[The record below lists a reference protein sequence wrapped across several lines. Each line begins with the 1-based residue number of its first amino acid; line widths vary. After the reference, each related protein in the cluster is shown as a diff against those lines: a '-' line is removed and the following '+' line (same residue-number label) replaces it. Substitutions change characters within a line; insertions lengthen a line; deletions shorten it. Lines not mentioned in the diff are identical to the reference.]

1 MNSVE
6 TNKLQWK
13 SDPLLTGKKQKAAF
27 AQTSWDQSKD
37 RKFGTWG
44 PESDPKA
51 AEAFFKNAP
60 PPTEPTDRSTDRPTE
75 SDTQDTSA
83 ETDSG
88 ESSAAAPAT
97 RSLSPNTNDP
107 APLPSSGA
115 ALVPTELLEQQI
127 RIARQQ
133 GYVQGLK
140 DGMAK
145 TLQDLETER
154 AKESDLIQKITTEI
168 QALQNDA
175 TRMFE
180 PLRKLA
186 LHIAEQLVRG
196 ELSTSGEAVE
206 RLVKAC
212 VADLNGQENGI
223 HVSLN
228 SSDLERVQPLLKN
241 NEPALHLQPDMS
253 LLPGSVRVRC
263 NDTVIEDLI
272 DNRLEGLARQL
283 LAEPDPWLKNSSRL
297 VGAQVE
303 SVESSFAERKKTA
316 IDPDIDDVMAKAPFT
331 PAAQDVE
338 EVQATAPEEESTSL
352 TPAADEA
359 STTDEAS
366 AAASDAVNSATEP
379 TPSTH
384 AGDQA
389 YL

>member
-13 SDPLLTGKKQKAAF
+13 SNPLLTGKKQKADF

-37 RKFGTWG
+37 RKFGTWT
-44 PESDPKA
+44 PESDTKA
-51 AEAFFKNAP
+51 GEELFKSDPLQSA
-60 PPTEPTDRSTDRPTE
+60 PTDRSNE
-75 SDTQDTSA
+75 SDSQDTSA
-83 ETDSG
+83 DTDFG
-88 ESSAAAPAT
+88 ESSAADPAT
-97 RSLSPNTNDP
+97 RSPSPNANDP
-107 APLPSSGA
+107 TQSPVSGA
-115 ALVPTELLEQQI
+115 PIVATEVFEQHI

-154 AKESDLIQKITTEI
+154 AKERDVIQTITSEI
-168 QALQNDA
+168 QALQSDA
-175 TRMFE
+175 TRKFE

-212 VADLNGQENGI
+212 VADLSGQEVGI

-228 SSDLERVQPLLKN
+228 PSDLERVQPLLKN
-241 NEPALHLQPDMS
+241 NEPPLHLQPDMS

-272 DNRLEGLARQL
+272 ENRLEGLARQL

-303 SVESSFAERKKTA
+303 TVESSFAERKKTA
-316 IDPDIDDVMAKAPFT
+316 IDQEIDDVMEKAPFT
-331 PAAQDVE
+331 AAAQDIE
-338 EVQATAPEEESTSL
+338 ELQAATPEEEQASL
-352 TPAADEA
+352 APAADDA
-359 STTDEAS
+359 SGAG
-366 AAASDAVNSATEP
+366 AVSSATDPAPP
-379 TPSTH
+379 TH
-384 AGDQA
+384 EGDQA